1 VPEAG
6 QSEQLQ
12 RVEVSDLWGT
22 LNMWTMPARVDEE

>member
-22 LNMWTMPARVDEE
+22 LNMWTMSARVDDE

>member
-22 LNMWTMPARVDEE
+22 LNMWMMPARVDDE